1 MHQQMEI
8 TKKNIDDLNAV
19 VTLKITKDDYAGNV
33 EKTLDNYRKSA
44 NIPGFRKGAV
54 PMSLVKKQYGKAVL
68 LEEVNKLIQEKLNG
82 FLQEEKIDLL
92 GNPLPKADLDIDWDA
107 DDFQFEFELGL
118 APTFDVDLS
127 AKNSITQYKIVA
139 DEKMIDDQ
147 VRRIRKQ
154 FGKLISQNE
163 ITEDADVTGV
173 FLNEEKGIENR
184 TTISLDIFKD
194 KKTAKSFIGKKVGDV
209 VSLQTKGLFDD
220 DHKLMDYLKVS
231 HDDVHGLDVT
241 VDFKIEEITTSEL
254 AELNQDLFDKLFGP
268 GVISSEKE
276 LKAKIK
282 EDAEKQFATSS
293 DQKFLND
300 VTDFLLKNTKF
311 DLPST
316 FLKKWIQTA
325 GETPMT
331 PEEAEAEYNK
341 SESGLRYQLIEGKI
355 MTDNNLQ
362 LTFDELKAYTSNIIK
377 RQMAQFGQMNPTDQD
392 VEGIVARVLSNQDEA
407 KRLSEQVMS
416 EKMLNLF
423 KEKVKAK
430 TKEVQYEAFVKEL
443 YGE

>member
-1 MHQQMEI
+1 MEI

-173 FLNEEKGIENR
+173 FLNEDKGIENR

-194 KKTAKSFIGKKVGDV
+194 KKTSKSFIGKKVGDI

-311 DLPST
+311 DLPSA

-325 GETPMT
+325 GENPMT

>member
-19 VTLKITKDDYAGNV
+19 VTVKIIKDDYAANV

-107 DDFQFEFELGL
+107 DDFHFEFELGL

-139 DEKMIDDQ
+139 DDKMIDDQ

-154 FGKLISQNE
+154 FGKLISQQE
-163 ITEDADVTGV
+163 VTEDADVTGV

-194 KKTAKSFIGKKVGDV
+194 KKTGKSFIGKKVGDV

-311 DLPST
+311 DLPSA

-325 GETPMT
+325 GENPMT